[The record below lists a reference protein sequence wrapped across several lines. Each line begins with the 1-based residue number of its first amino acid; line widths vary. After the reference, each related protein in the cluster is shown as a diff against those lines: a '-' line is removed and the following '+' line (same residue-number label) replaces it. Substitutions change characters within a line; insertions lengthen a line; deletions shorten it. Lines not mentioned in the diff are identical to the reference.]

1 MSEIESIVSDLASF
15 LWGLPLLLIL
25 IGGGLFLLIYSR
37 LIQFKYFFHAID
49 ILRGKFDDENDVGQI
64 SHLSALSTALSATVG
79 MGNIAGVAV
88 AISIGGPGSIFWMWI
103 SLSLI
108 HI

>member
-49 ILRGKFDDENDVGQI
+49 ILRGKLVIRLACPLDDSGGRLVG
-64 SHLSALSTALSATVG
+64 
-79 MGNIAGVAV
+79 
-88 AISIGGPGSIFWMWI
+88 
-103 SLSLI
+103 
-108 HI
+108 

>member
-79 MGNIAGVAV
+79 TVSYTHLTLPTKRIV
-88 AISIGGPGSIFWMWI
+88 
-103 SLSLI
+103 
-108 HI
+108 